1 MRRRLP
7 KRPNDHGR
15 HRLSEVT
22 GAPGTKQF
30 FIENRG
36 RSSMRGFL
44 GALAVLT
51 LSTAVHA
58 QEPIKLRV
66 AGNLLATGL
75 IQQKKEEPF
84 FQNLAKTTGLP
95 LDVDY
100 KPMDVVGIKDAE
112 GLRVLKSGLFDVV
125 TLRLAQVSRDEP
137 FLLGLDIVGL
147 NPNYDVARKV
157 MESYR
162 EAFAKRLEERFNG
175 KLLGL
180 WPFGPQVVFCNAA
193 INGLTDLKG
202 KKVRVYDQSL
212 AKFIEQIGGIP
223 VSISFGETQQSLQR
237 GVVDCAITGPSSANS
252 AGWPEVSTHFMP
264 IGFQIAFNAYA
275 MNLNTWKKLTP
286 EQQTKLTAAFKKF
299 EDEVW
304 AYSQE
309 LFDDAVRCNV
319 GKEPCTT
326 VKKFKMVEVPVKE
339 ADLKLVRDAITQVS
353 FPAWSEVCEKSFA
366 GCGETWKK
374 LIGPVAGVK

>member
-1 MRRRLP
+1 MR
-7 KRPNDHGR
+7 
-15 HRLSEVT
+15 S
-22 GAPGTKQF
+22 
-30 FIENRG
+30 
-36 RSSMRGFL
+36 FL

-51 LSTAVHA
+51 LSTAVQA
-58 QEPIKLRV
+58 QEPIKLRA

-84 FQNLAKTTGLP
+84 FENLAKTTGLP
-95 LDVDY
+95 LEVDY
-100 KPMDVVGIKDAE
+100 EPMDVVGIKDAE
-112 GLRVLKSGLFDVV
+112 GLRVLKSGLFDIV

-147 NPNYDVARKV
+147 NPNYEVARKV
-157 MESYR
+157 METYR
-162 EAFAKRLEERFNG
+162 DAFAKRLEERFNG

-180 WPFGPQVVFCNAA
+180 WPFGPQVVFCNAP
-193 INGLTDLKG
+193 ISGLADLKG

-252 AGWPEVSTHFMP
+252 AGWPEVTTHFMP

-275 MNLNTWKKLTP
+275 MNMNSWKKLTP
-286 EQQTKLTAAFKKF
+286 DQQAKLAAAFKTF

-304 AYSQE
+304 AYSKE

-339 ADLKLVRDAITQVS
+339 GDLKLVRDAITQVS
-353 FPAWSEVCEKSFA
+353 FPAWSEVCEKSFS

-374 LIGPVAGVK
+374 LLGPIAGMK

>member
-1 MRRRLP
+1 MRNVLAA
-7 KRPNDHGR
+7 
-15 HRLSEVT
+15 T
-22 GAPGTKQF
+22 
-30 FIENRG
+30 
-36 RSSMRGFL
+36 
-44 GALAVLT
+44 AVLAF
-51 LSTAVHA
+51 SVAAHA

-75 IQQKKEEPF
+75 IQQNKEQPF
-84 FQNLAKTTGLP
+84 FENLAKTSGLP

-125 TLRLAQVSRDEP
+125 TLRIAQVSRDEP
-137 FLLGLDIVGL
+137 FLLGADLVGL

-157 MESYR
+157 VDAYR
-162 EAFAKRLEERFNG
+162 EAFDKRLQERFNG
-175 KLLGL
+175 KLLGI
-180 WPFGPQVVFCNAA
+180 WPFGPQVLFCNATIGSLA
-193 INGLTDLKG
+193 DLKG

-252 AGWPEVSTHFMP
+252 AGWPEVTTHFMP
-264 IGFQIAFNAYA
+264 IGFQIALNAYA
-275 MNLNTWKKLTP
+275 MNLNSWKRLTP
-286 EQQTKLTAAFKKF
+286 EQQGKLTAAF
-299 EDEVW
+299 DELERDTW
-304 AYSQE
+304 AYSKE

-326 VKKFKMVEVPVKE
+326 VKKFKMTEVPVKE
-339 ADLKLVRDAITQVS
+339 ADLKTVQDAIAAVS
-353 FPAWSEVCEKSFA
+353 LPAWSEVCNKSYA
-366 GCGETWKK
+366 GCSDVWKK
-374 LIGPVAGVK
+374 LLGPIAGVK